1 MIIDGAVPIGVP
13 SDPMSELGLF
23 GKIPAKGDFVRH
35 NVVDDAARS
44 FEQWVQESNDALRGA
59 NAELPE
65 HPVRVVFTPPGSS
78 KTVVAAVVPSQD
90 QVGRKYPLVLFT
102 LLPSS
107 DGASHFS
114 TLPVAYAPFLD
125 AAVALGRQAAS
136 MELDPLKAALDALPT
151 PNGAEL
157 TRAQDIGNKT
167 LAHPLADEVHAR
179 LFGTGVDGMH
189 LYAYQTFLT
198 ACQDA
203 VKNDPG
209 KASTVLDC
217 PIHVDVDL
225 FVWLELG
232 RRVYG
237 FPPAHPSYFW
247 MEDPAPRLLLSLGPA
262 PLNVLQFLAKPD
274 LENQRLWPL
283 TTVREKAVDAAKG
296 NLGPVL
302 EQIGNEGPLGGLMDT
317 LAERAAAG
325 TLR

>member
-1 MIIDGAVPIGVP
+1 
-13 SDPMSELGLF
+13 MSELGLF
-23 GKIPAKGDFVRH
+23 GKIPAKGDFIRH
-35 NVVDDAARS
+35 NVTDDVARS

-59 NAELPE
+59 GGELPE
-65 HPVRVVFTPPGSS
+65 HPVRVVFTPPGSAKS
-78 KTVVAAVVPSQD
+78 VVAALVPSQD
-90 QVGRKYPLVLFT
+90 QVGRKYPLVLFA
-102 LLPSS
+102 LLPSA
-107 DGASHFS
+107 DAAAHFS

-125 AAVALGRQAAS
+125 AAVALGRQAAQ
-136 MELDPLKAALDALPT
+136 MELDPLRAAADALPR
-151 PNGAEL
+151 PDGAGL
-157 TRAQDIGNKT
+157 SRARDIAAKT
-167 LAHPLADEVHAR
+167 LAHPLADEVHGR
-179 LFGTGVDGMH
+179 LFGGGVDGMH

-209 KASTVLDC
+209 KAATVLDC

-225 FVWLELG
+225 FVWLELA

-247 MEDPAPRLLLSLGPA
+247 VEDPAPRLLLSLGPA

-274 LENQRLWPL
+274 MENQRLWPL
-283 TTVREKAVDAAKG
+283 TTQREKAVDAARG
-296 NLGPVL
+296 SLGPAL
-302 EQIGNEGPLGGLMDT
+302 EQMGSAPLGGLMDT